1 MNEDLTIHTA
11 IEEYEGPWLSRPG
24 GLKGIVV
31 VIDPAGGGAKNID
44 QRRLDDLALLTGSHL
59 YHLIRHAGGV
69 PIMTRADDRP
79 ASEVDAGGTAAL
91 EKVCGQHGADLAVAI
106 EFAGSRAGKVSL
118 LADDQLSRSLARCL
132 AEVTGVE
139 IPGEERSASES
150 APALSAPTVR
160 LRLSG
165 PDHSAS
171 PYDRQVYHRGC
182 AERMYRG
189 IFAFVL
195 AERGELEAARARRG
209 SAHEAK
215 SVRAVPYL
223 PDLSWDEELARAAR
237 RVWPVGNLP
246 IERAAWFCDMYVRTA
261 LSDRSMVY
269 LEPQISVDGDTVVI
283 GGATNIAIMRE
294 TLADALRA
302 VGIDN
307 VRNEL
312 RVLPE
317 EGHLGDQRYGVCIAP
332 MALTFAEPSEAG
344 GLRSQL
350 LYGEPVLLLDRDQ
363 GYYLL
368 HGGDGYGGWVR
379 QDCVRVVSAD
389 EFKEYT
395 AVRQAVLLRDI
406 ETSDRRIVQGAT
418 LPIAAAG
425 SDKLTLMQ
433 PEGGTFDV
441 KAADVRVEDNSRA
454 VAERISRALALL
466 YRPYVFGG
474 VSPIGLDC
482 SGLVR
487 NVCAQTGLTMA
498 RDAAQ
503 QFLHG
508 RLVATRW
515 HRAGIR
521 PGDLLYFI
529 SKSGKIFHVGIAL
542 SRTHFV
548 HCAPPEVQISSLS
561 KGDRLYSEYRDE
573 TFFAAKRVP

>member
-1 MNEDLTIHTA
+1 MNEQATIQRA
-11 IEEYEGPWLSRPG
+11 IEEYQPPWLPKPG

-31 VIDPAGGGAKNID
+31 VVDPAGGGARSIE
-44 QRRLDDLALLTGSHL
+44 QRRLDDVTLLTGSYL

-69 PIMTRADDRP
+69 PLMTRADDRP
-79 ASEVDAGGTAAL
+79 APEVGADGEASL
-91 EKVCGQHGADLAVAI
+91 QRVCGQHGADLAVAI
-106 EFAGSRAGKVSL
+106 EFADSGDGNVSSL
-118 LADDQLSRSLARCL
+118 VDGRLSRLLARCL
-132 AEVTGVE
+132 AEATGVE
-139 IPGEERSASES
+139 IPGEERLVNES
-150 APALSAPTVR
+150 APPLSAPAARVC
-160 LRLSG
+160 LSG
-165 PDHSAS
+165 LGPSAS
-171 PYDRQVYHRGC
+171 RHDWRVHHRGC
-182 AERMYRG
+182 AERIYRG
-189 IFAFVL
+189 VAAFVL
-195 AERGELEAARARRG
+195 AERGELEAARGRRG

-215 SVRAVPYL
+215 SARAVPYL
-223 PDLSWDEELARAAR
+223 PDLSWDEELVQAAR

-350 LYGEPVLLLDRDQ
+350 LCGEPVLLLDRDR

-368 HGGDGYGGWVR
+368 HGGDGYAGWVHE
-379 QDCVRVVSAD
+379 DCVRVVSAD
-389 EFKEYT
+389 EFKQYT
-395 AVRQAVLLRDI
+395 AARQAILLRDI
-406 ETSDRRIVQGAT
+406 ETNDRRIVQGAT
-418 LPIAAAG
+418 LPIASAT
-425 SDKLTLMQ
+425 SDQLTLTL

-441 KAADVRVEDNSRA
+441 STADVCVEDNSRV

-466 YRPYVFGG
+466 YRPYVFGA

-482 SGLVR
+482 SGLMR
-487 NVCAQTGLTMA
+487 NVCAQTGLFMA

-515 HRAGIR
+515 HRDGIR

-548 HCAPPEVQISSLS
+548 HSAPPEVQISSLS
-561 KGDRLYSEYRDE
+561 KGDRLYSEYRAE